1 MKRHGKAATRRKRR
15 RENGN
20 RSWGGLLEGRE
31 YDTKKKKEWEKR
43 KKSKSGCPNELRV
56 KFILS
61 SERRN

>member
-1 MKRHGKAATRRKRR
+1 MGRLQ
-15 RENGN
+15 REG
-20 RSWGGLLEGRE
+20 REEEKMGIEAGGGLLEGRE
-31 YDTKKKKEWEKR
+31 YDTKKKEEWEKR